1 MSDGLDQSLIAA
13 VLALL
18 PAAPP
23 ITVCPDGFVPNGTQ
37 RPYVLV
43 YSSVGRP
50 RAAPTNAIDGLSR
63 TLTARFIAHCAG
75 ETAASARAAAAYVHT
90 YWLDV
95 RPVVAGLNCDLIAQ
109 ESYRDPVRDESTGTL
124 VMDSICTY
132 TLTATT

>member
-1 MSDGLDQSLIAA
+1 MSDGLDQLLIAT
-13 VLALL
+13 VLGLL
-18 PAAPP
+18 PSAPP
-23 ITVCPDGFVPNGTQ
+23 ITVCPDGFVPNGTL

-50 RAAPTNAIDGLSR
+50 PDVPSNAADGLSR

-75 ETAASARAAAAYVHT
+75 ETAASARAVAAYVHT
-90 YWLDV
+90 FWLDV
-95 RPVVAGLNCDLIAQ
+95 RPVVAGLTCGLIRQ
-109 ESYRDPVRDESTGTL
+109 ESYQDPVRDESTGTL

>member
-18 PAAPP
+18 PSAPP
-23 ITVCPDGFVPNGTQ
+23 ITVCPDGYVPNGTL

-43 YSSVGRP
+43 YSTVGRP
-50 RAAPTNAIDGLSR
+50 RDTPTNALDGLSR
-63 TLTARFIAHCAG
+63 TLTARFTVHCAG
-75 ETAASARAAAAYVHT
+75 ETAQSARAAAAYVHT
-90 YWLDV
+90 AWLDA
-95 RPVVAGLNCDLIAQ
+95 RPVVAGLNCDLITQ